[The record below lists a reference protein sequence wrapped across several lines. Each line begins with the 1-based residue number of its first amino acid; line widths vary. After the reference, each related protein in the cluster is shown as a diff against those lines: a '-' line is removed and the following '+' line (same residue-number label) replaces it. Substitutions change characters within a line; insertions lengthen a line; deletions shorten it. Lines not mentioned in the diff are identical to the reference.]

1 MNLEALEFNF
11 KYNSFIN
18 KIKSYYKEKERDIS
32 FIDYVY
38 SLILNE
44 GIFLCEIKD
53 ENLVYNESQLKIL
66 FNEECILDIIEF
78 IKDYFFKIDTYQT
91 RFSNILRKWFNKV
104 DSNFILNNEKVF
116 LTSLR
121 FKHWNRLILEEY
133 LKIKPELKQISN
145 NSEEFNYFWLN
156 ICKYQNVD
164 KDFIQKYIHIFLKK
178 YEYCFLLRTRN
189 NQLFYC
195 NDTILRR
202 IIKKSDKY
210 FQRVTEEMK

>member
-1 MNLEALEFNF
+1 MNLEALELNF

-53 ENLVYNESQLKIL
+53 ENLVYNASQLKIL

-91 RFSNILRKWFNKV
+91 RFSNILRKWFNIV
-104 DSNFILNNEKVF
+104 DSNFIL
-116 LTSLR
+116 
-121 FKHWNRLILEEY
+121 
-133 LKIKPELKQISN
+133 
-145 NSEEFNYFWLN
+145 
-156 ICKYQNVD
+156 
-164 KDFIQKYIHIFLKK
+164 
-178 YEYCFLLRTRN
+178 
-189 NQLFYC
+189 
-195 NDTILRR
+195 TILKL
-202 IIKKSDKY
+202 IFGI
-210 FQRVTEEMK
+210 